1 MVSNSLHI
9 ASDRCSPS
17 DTFHSNSRDDTERR
31 PYKYR
36 GRESLAARSTLV
48 LTLEYREER
57 AEC

>member
-9 ASDRCSPS
+9 TIMRQIDVAHQ
-17 DTFHSNSRDDTERR
+17 TRDDTERR